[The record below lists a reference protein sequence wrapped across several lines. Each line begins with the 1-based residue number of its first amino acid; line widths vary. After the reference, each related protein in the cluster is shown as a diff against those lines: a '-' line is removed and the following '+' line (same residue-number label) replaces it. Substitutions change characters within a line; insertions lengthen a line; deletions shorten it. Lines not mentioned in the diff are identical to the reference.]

1 MPIGDRLGPGA
12 QLWQTTDPVLLANS
26 PLVSPWINTEGFA
39 SILPWFS
46 FAGGTSAHSIEGS
59 FDGANADADFAYA
72 APVSGTA
79 FDVRSPFI
87 RWRTVQ
93 TVANATKSKVV
104 LRARA

>member
-1 MPIGDRLGPGA
+1 MPYGDRLGPGA
-12 QLWQTTDPVLLANS
+12 LLWRTTDPLLLANS
-26 PLVSPWINTEGFA
+26 PLVSPWINAESFG
-39 SILPWFS
+39 SVLPWFS
-46 FAGGTSAHSIEGS
+46 FAGGTSTHSIEGS
-59 FDGANADADFAYA
+59 FDASTADADFAYA